1 MYRQDKS
8 WSSSKT
14 MYEMGINY
22 VICKN
27 LQVNMEYA
35 RVNDRTI
42 ANPDKHNYNFVD
54 LQLDFRF

>member
-1 MYRQDKS
+1 
-8 WSSSKT
+8 

-22 VICKN
+22 VFCKN